1 MIKKIIR
8 RIFIKKIKYKTPYAC
23 TQCHHVNTIV
33 CNGCQAPYA

>member
-8 RIFIKKIKYKTPYAC
+8 RIFIKKIKYKTPY
-23 TQCHHVNTIV
+23 VNTIV